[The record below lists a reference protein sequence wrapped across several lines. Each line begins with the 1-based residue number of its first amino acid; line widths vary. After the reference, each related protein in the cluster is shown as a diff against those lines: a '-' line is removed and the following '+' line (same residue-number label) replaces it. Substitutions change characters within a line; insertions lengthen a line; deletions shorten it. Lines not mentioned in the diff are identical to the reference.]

1 MHGGL
6 LLGSSLL
13 RLPLR
18 FPFPLQI
25 IPAAIGYTSAIFPLA
40 MAKGVQRL
48 PAGRFFALRTVLHRV
63 LIHAHAAVRLFG
75 FTRGVVSARTIRL
88 AADKPLAFSVSQSP
102 ILRKIPNSTN
112 PLWRMLQSRRY
123 SAVPIRTIVAPSRAA
138 I

>member
-1 MHGGL
+1 
-6 LLGSSLL
+6 
-13 RLPLR
+13 
-18 FPFPLQI
+18 
-25 IPAAIGYTSAIFPLA
+25 

-48 PAGRFFALRTVLHRV
+48 PAGRFFALHAILHRL
-63 LIHAHAAVRLFG
+63 LIHPHAAVRLLG
-75 FTRGVVSARTIRL
+75 FARGVVSAVPSDSPRINRSL
-88 AADKPLAFSVSQSP
+88 FSVSQSP